1 MILSPD
7 SQVMLLLCSRLGLP
21 SDPDTAPFTLRD
33 WNPLARKLQTSSL
46 RPGALL
52 DLSEQDL
59 AIQLSVS
66 SEEASRITR
75 LLERRGSLA
84 IELERL
90 ESLGIRVLTRADEN
104 YPLRYRQR
112 LKDVAPTV
120 LFYAGN
126 RDLLGQPGIA
136 VVGSR
141 NVDQVG
147 QDCAAYIGNACAWS
161 GLVLYSGGA
170 KGVDSISMRAA
181 LDGRGTAVGIL
192 ADSMERAIR
201 APETR
206 AALMRGDLCLLT
218 PYAPNAG
225 FSVGAAMGRNKLIY
239 TLADYAVVAASDVE
253 KGGTWAG
260 ATEALRAEWVPV
272 FILEYSGMPEGNRE
286 LIKKGGMPLPYPF
299 SVEFAKFPNW
309 LSALTGQ
316 NKPKPT
322 QLGLFS

>member
-7 SQVMLLLCSRLGLP
+7 SQVILLLCSHLGLP
-21 SDPDTAPFTLRD
+21 PDPDTAPFTLRD
-33 WNPLARKLQTSSL
+33 WNPLARKLQASSL
-46 RPGALL
+46 RPGVLL

-59 AIQLSVS
+59 MSLLGLS
-66 SEEASRITR
+66 SEEAGRISR
-75 LLERRGSLA
+75 LMERRGSLA

-90 ESLGIRVLTRADEN
+90 ESLGIRAFTRADAN

-112 LKDVAPTV
+112 LKDAAPAV

-126 RDLLGQPGIA
+126 RELLGQPGIA

-170 KGVDSISMRAA
+170 KGVDSISMKAA
-181 LDGRGTAVGIL
+181 LEGRGTAVGVL
-192 ADSMERAIR
+192 ADSLEKAIR
-201 APETR
+201 NPETR
-206 AALMRGDLCLLT
+206 TALMRGDLCLVT

-225 FSVGAAMGRNKLIY
+225 FSVGTAMGRNKLIY

-260 ATEALRAEWVPV
+260 ATEALKAGWIPV
-272 FILEYSGMPEGNRE
+272 FILDYPDMPEGNRA
-286 LIKKGGMPLPYPF
+286 LLKRGGIALPYPF
-299 SVEFAKFPNW
+299 PVEFAKLSDW
-309 LSALTGQ
+309 LSAQAGQ
-316 NKPKPT
+316 IKPKPT
-322 QLGLFS
+322 QLGLF

>member
-1 MILSPD
+1 MKLSAD
-7 SQVMLLLCSRLGLP
+7 SQVILLLCSHLGLSP
-21 SDPDTAPFTLRD
+21 DPDTAPFTLRD
-33 WNPLARKLQTSSL
+33 WNPLARKLQAISL

-59 AIQLSVS
+59 VIQLGVS
-66 SEEASRITR
+66 SEEASRISR
-75 LLERRGSLA
+75 LLQRRGSLA

-90 ESLGIRVLTRADEN
+90 ESLGIRVLIRADED

-112 LKDVAPTV
+112 LKDAAPAV

-126 RDLLGQPGIA
+126 RELLGQPGIA

-170 KGVDSISMRAA
+170 KGVDSISMKAA

-192 ADSMERAIR
+192 ADSLERAIR

-206 AALMRGDLCLLT
+206 KALLRGDLCLVT

-239 TLADYAVVAASDVE
+239 ALADYAVVAASDVE

-260 ATEALRAEWVPV
+260 ATEALKAGWLPV
-272 FILEYSGMPEGNRE
+272 FILEYPDMPEGNRA
-286 LIKKGGMPLPYPF
+286 LLKKGGMALPYPF
-299 SVEFAKFPNW
+299 PVDFAKFADW
-309 LSALTGQ
+309 LSELAGQ
-316 NKPKPT
+316 TKPKPT
-322 QLGLFS
+322 QLGLF

>member
-1 MILSPD
+1 MIISSD
-7 SQVMLLLCSRLGLP
+7 SHVLLLLCSHLGLS
-21 SDPDTAPFTLRD
+21 SDPDPVPLTLRD
-33 WNPLARKLQTSSL
+33 WNPLARKLQAGSL

-52 DLSEQDL
+52 DLAEQDI
-59 AIQLSVS
+59 AAQLGLS
-66 SEEASRITR
+66 SEETGRIYR

-90 ESLGIRVLTRADEN
+90 ESLGIRALTRADEN

-112 LKDVAPTV
+112 LKDSAPAI
-120 LFYAGN
+120 LFYTGN
-126 RDLLGQPGIA
+126 KDLLGQPGIA

-192 ADSMERAIR
+192 ADSLERAIR

-206 AALMRGDLCLLT
+206 AALMRGDLCLVT
-218 PYAPNAG
+218 SYAPNAG

-260 ATEALRAEWVPV
+260 ATETLKAEWVPV
-272 FILEYSGMPEGNRE
+272 FILEYSEMPEGNRM
-286 LIKKGGMPLPYPF
+286 LLKKGGIAFPYPF
-299 SVEFAKFPNW
+299 PEDFSKLPEW
-309 LSALTGQ
+309 LNAQ
-316 NKPKPT
+316 ARQIRPKTT
-322 QLGLFS
+322 QLALF

>member
-7 SQVMLLLCSRLGLP
+7 SQVVLLLCSHLGLS

-33 WNPLARKLQTSSL
+33 WNPLARKFQTSSL

-59 AIQLSVS
+59 ASQLDLS
-66 SEEASRITR
+66 SEEAGRISR

-112 LKDVAPTV
+112 LKDAAPAV

-126 RDLLGQPGIA
+126 RELLGQPGIA

-192 ADSMERAIR
+192 ADSLERAIR

-206 AALMRGDLCLLT
+206 AALMRGDLCLVT

-239 TLADYAVVAASDVE
+239 ALADYAVVAASGVE

-260 ATEALRAEWVPV
+260 ATEALKAEWVPV
-272 FILEYSGMPEGNRE
+272 FILEYSDMPEGNRA
-286 LIKKGGMPLPYPF
+286 LMKKGGIGLPYPF
-299 SVEFAKFPNW
+299 PIGFAKFPDW
-309 LSALTGQ
+309 LSAQAVQ
-316 NKPKPT
+316 NKSKPT
-322 QLGLFS
+322 QLGLF

>member
-7 SQVMLLLCSRLGLP
+7 SQVILLLCSHLGLS
-21 SDPDTAPFTLRD
+21 SDPGTAPFTLRN
-33 WNPLARKLQTSSL
+33 WNPLARKLQASSL
-46 RPGALL
+46 RPGVLL

-59 AIQLSVS
+59 APQVGLS
-66 SEEASRITR
+66 SEEAGRISR

-90 ESLGIRVLTRADEN
+90 ESLGIMVLTRADEN
-104 YPLRYRQR
+104 YPLCYRQR
-112 LKDVAPTV
+112 LKDAAPAV

-141 NVDQVG
+141 NVDQIG

-161 GLVLYSGGA
+161 GLVLFSGGA

-181 LDGRGTAVGIL
+181 LDGRGTAVGVL
-192 ADSMERAIR
+192 ADSLERAIR

-206 AALMRGDLCLLT
+206 AALMQGDLCLVT
-218 PYAPNAG
+218 PHAPNAG

-239 TLADYAVVAASDVE
+239 TLADYAVVIASDFE

-260 ATEALRAEWVPV
+260 ATEAMKAEWVPV
-272 FILEYSGMPEGNRE
+272 FILEYSDMPEGNRE
-286 LIKKGGMPLPYPF
+286 LIKKGGIALPYPF
-299 SVEFAKFPNW
+299 PIDFAKFAEW
-309 LSALTGQ
+309 LNAQ
-316 NKPKPT
+316 AIKIKPKPT
-322 QLGLFS
+322 QLGLF

>member
-7 SQVMLLLCSRLGLP
+7 SQVILLLCSHLGLP

-59 AIQLSVS
+59 ASQLELSI
-66 SEEASRITR
+66 EDTGRISR

-90 ESLGIRVLTRADEN
+90 ESLGVRTLTRADEN

-112 LKDVAPTV
+112 LKDAAPAV

-126 RDLLGQPGIA
+126 RELLGQPGIA

-181 LDGRGTAVGIL
+181 LDGRGTAVGVL
-192 ADSMERAIR
+192 ADSLERAIR
-201 APETR
+201 NPEFR
-206 AALMRGDLCLLT
+206 AALMRGDLCLVT

-225 FSVGAAMGRNKLIY
+225 FSVGTAMGRNKLIY

-260 ATEALRAEWVPV
+260 ATEALRTEWVSV
-272 FILEYSGMPEGNRE
+272 FILEYSDMPEGNRA
-286 LIKKGGMPLPYPF
+286 LLKKGGIALPYPF
-299 SVEFAKFPNW
+299 PEDFSKLPTW
-309 LSALTGQ
+309 LQEHSSHIGS
-316 NKPKPT
+316 KPK
-322 QLGLFS
+322 QLGLF

>member
-7 SQVMLLLCSRLGLP
+7 SQVILLLCSHLGLS
-21 SDPDTAPFTLRD
+21 SDPDTSPFTLRD
-33 WNPLARKLQTSSL
+33 WNPLARKLQASSL
-46 RPGALL
+46 RPEALL
-52 DLSEQDL
+52 DLSEQEL
-59 AIQLSVS
+59 MSQLGLSND
-66 SEEASRITR
+66 EASRIFR

-112 LKDVAPTV
+112 LKDAAPAV

-126 RDLLGQPGIA
+126 RELLGQPGIA

-147 QDCAAYIGNACAWS
+147 QECAAYIGNACAWS

-170 KGVDSISMRAA
+170 KGVDSISMKAA
-181 LDGRGTAVGIL
+181 LEGRGTAVAIL
-192 ADSMERAIR
+192 ADSLERSIR
-201 APETR
+201 TPETR
-206 AALMRGDLCLLT
+206 AALLRGDLCLVT

-239 TLADYAVVAASDVE
+239 ALADFAVVAASDFG

-260 ATEALRAEWVPV
+260 ATEALRAKWIPV
-272 FILEYSGMPEGNRE
+272 FTLQYTGMPEGNNA
-286 LIKKGGMPLPYPF
+286 LLKQGGIPLPHPF
-299 SVEFAKFPNW
+299 PVKFKDLPQW
-309 LSALTGQ
+309 LKEQAGQ
-316 NKPKPT
+316 IKPKPT
-322 QLGLFS
+322 QLGLF

>member
-7 SQVMLLLCSRLGLP
+7 SQVILLLCSHLGFS

-59 AIQLSVS
+59 EYQLDLS
-66 SEEASRITR
+66 SEEAGRIYR

-90 ESLGIRVLTRADEN
+90 ESLGIRALTRADEN
-104 YPLRYRQR
+104 YPLRYRER
-112 LKDVAPTV
+112 LRDAAPAV

-126 RDLLGQPGIA
+126 RELLGQPGIA

-181 LDGRGTAVGIL
+181 LEGRGTAVGIL
-192 ADSMERAIR
+192 ADSLERAIR

-206 AALMRGDLCLLT
+206 TALMRGDLCLLT
-218 PYAPNAG
+218 PYVPSAG

-239 TLADYAVVAASDVE
+239 ALSDYAVIVASDVE

-260 ATEALRAEWVPV
+260 ATEALKAGWVPV
-272 FILEYSGMPEGNRE
+272 FILEYSEMPEGNRA
-286 LIKKGGMPLPYPF
+286 LLKKGGIALPYPF
-299 SVEFAKFPNW
+299 PIDFAKFPDW
-309 LSALTGQ
+309 LNERAGQ
-316 NKPKPT
+316 INPKPT
-322 QLGLFS
+322 QLGLF